1 MMKILLYSLF
11 FLVAMAITLFLTKDY
26 WYKYYQKCFEPTK
39 ISKFKPRILIQEP
52 EVEMIS
58 SERKL
63 KYALADSDF
72 VIYPKKIT
80 LIAIKNS
87 MNLEVWGEKGD
98 KMVYITSFP
107 FSASSGKLGPK
118 LQQGDHQIPEGIY
131 GIEYLNPNSQFHLS
145 MKISYP
151 NSFDKKIAKIYSIA
165 NMGGDIM
172 IHGSNVTSG
181 CIPLGDY
188 NIEQLYF
195 LAQKVGIKNIKV
207 IIAPV
212 DFREGGIVKYDK
224 QKFFWLDELY
234 KKLAQELEAYQKKG

>member
-1 MMKILLYSLF
+1 MKALF
-11 FLVAMAITLFLTKDY
+11 YTLFVLSIVALALFLTKEY
-26 WYKYYQKCFEPTK
+26 WYKYYQKCFEPPK
-39 ISKFKPRILIQEP
+39 ISKFEPKIILQEP
-52 EVEMIS
+52 KVSEVS

-63 KYALADSDF
+63 KHSLADSDF
-72 VIYPKKIT
+72 IIYPKRIT

-87 MNLEVWGEKGD
+87 AMLEVWGEKQG
-98 KMVYITSFP
+98 KMVYIASFP
-107 FSASSGKLGPK
+107 FSACSGRLGPK
-118 LQQGDHQIPEGIY
+118 LQHGDHQIPEGIY
-131 GIEYLNPNSQFHLS
+131 AIEYLNPNSQFHLS

-151 NSFDKKIAKIYSIA
+151 NSFDKKIAKMYGIA

-172 IHGSNVTSG
+172 IHGGCETSG

-212 DFREGGIVKYDK
+212 DFREGGIVKYDR

-234 KKLAQELEAYQKKG
+234 EKLREELKIYKQKG

>member
-1 MMKILLYSLF
+1 MKALF
-11 FLVAMAITLFLTKDY
+11 YTLFLVAIVATTLFLTKEY
-26 WYKYYQKCFEPTK
+26 WYKYYQKCFESTK

-52 EVEMIS
+52 ELEVIS

-63 KYALADSDF
+63 KHALADSDF
-72 VIYPKKIT
+72 IIYPKKIT

-87 MNLEVWGEKGD
+87 AMLEVWGEKNS

-107 FSASSGKLGPK
+107 FSACSGKLGPK

-151 NSFDKKIAKIYSIA
+151 NSFDKKIAKMYGIA

-172 IHGSNVTSG
+172 IHGGCQTSG

-188 NIEQLYF
+188 NVEQLYF
-195 LAQKVGIKNIKV
+195 LVQKVGIKNIKV

-212 DFREGGIVKYDK
+212 DFRDGGVVRYDR

-234 KKLAQELEAYQKKG
+234 KKLAQELETYRKKG